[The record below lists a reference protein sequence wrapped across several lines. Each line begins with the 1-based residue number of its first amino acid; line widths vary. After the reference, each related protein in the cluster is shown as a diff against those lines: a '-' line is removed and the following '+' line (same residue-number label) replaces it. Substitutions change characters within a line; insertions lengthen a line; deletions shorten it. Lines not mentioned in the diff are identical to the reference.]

1 MSLVTRLLFC
11 FFALTVALV
20 LPSTAHAVTHTVLPD
35 ECLYSISQSY
45 NVTVDSLVEANRIE
59 DNLIFP
65 GQELNIPEGNPGN
78 GENIGQASP
87 ANADSPTDTGNQT
100 GTESPAGG
108 QSGGGGTTG
117 GDQTNS
123 LPDTSVDQTG
133 SSAGTGNPAGA
144 GDTPNNAG
152 PAYIVQPGDS
162 LYRIAQKYGLLYQE
176 IMSANNLKST
186 DIYPGMPLF
195 IPGSGG
201 DTLARQPTLLVN
213 RGLNF
218 IRPSPDEVDLLA
230 RLITAEADGEPYEGK
245 VAVGAV
251 VLNRIDSPSFP
262 KSIKDVIYQ
271 TGNGFFQFQPVENG
285 WINKPA
291 SEEAKLA
298 AREAL
303 GGSDPTNGALYFFAT
318 KSNSTWLRERPVS
331 KMIGNTIFSH

>member
-11 FFALTVALV
+11 FFVITVALV
-20 LPSTAHAVTHTVLPD
+20 FPSTALAATHTVLPG

-45 NVTVDSLVEANRIE
+45 GVTVNSLVEANGIE

-65 GQELNIPEGNPGN
+65 GQELNIPEGDSGN
-78 GENIGQASP
+78 GENTGQAN
-87 ANADSPTDTGNQT
+87 AADSPTDAGSQI

-108 QSGGGGTTG
+108 QPGDGTTADSAG
-117 GDQTNS
+117 
-123 LPDTSVDQTG
+123 QTG
-133 SSAGTGNPAGA
+133 DPPDDSPVAPGSV
-144 GDTPNNAG
+144 
-152 PAYIVQPGDS
+152 YFIQPGDN
-162 LYRIAQKYGLLYQE
+162 LYQIAQKFDLSYQV

-201 DTLARQPTLLVN
+201 SSPARQPAPLAN

-230 RLITAEADGEPYEGK
+230 RLITAEADSEPYEGK

-251 VLNRIDSPSFP
+251 VLNRVISPGFP

-271 TGNGFFQFQPVENG
+271 TGNGVFQFQPVENG

-303 GGSDPTNGALYFFAT
+303 GGADPSNGALYFFAT
-318 KSNSTWLRERPVS
+318 KSKSMWLRERPVS

>member
-1 MSLVTRLLFC
+1 MSLGTRLLFC
-11 FFALTVALV
+11 FFALTVALA
-20 LPSTAHAVTHTVLPD
+20 LPSMAHAATHTVLPD

-45 NVTVDSLVEANRIE
+45 GVTVDSLIEANGIE

-65 GQELNIPEGNPGN
+65 GQELNIPEGDSGN
-78 GENIGQASP
+78 VENTGQAY
-87 ANADSPTDTGNQT
+87 AADNPTDAGSQT
-100 GTESPAGG
+100 GTERPGDGQPSDGATTDGAG
-108 QSGGGGTTG
+108 
-117 GDQTNS
+117 
-123 LPDTSVDQTG
+123 QTG
-133 SSAGTGNPAGA
+133 DPPDESPVASGSV
-144 GDTPNNAG
+144 
-152 PAYIVQPGDS
+152 YFIQPGDN
-162 LYRIAQKYGLLYQE
+162 LYQIALKYDLSYQE
-176 IMSANNLKST
+176 IMSANNMKNT
-186 DIYPGMPLF
+186 DIYSGMPLF

-201 DTLARQPTLLVN
+201 GIPAQQPAPLAN

-230 RLITAEADGEPYEGK
+230 RLITAEADSEPYEGK

-251 VLNRIDSPSFP
+251 VLNRVITPGFP

-271 TGNGFFQFQPVENG
+271 TGNGVFQFQPVENG

-303 GGSDPTNGALYFFAT
+303 GGSDPSNGSLYFFAT
-318 KSNSTWLRERPVS
+318 KSESTWLRERPVS

>member
-11 FFALTVALV
+11 FSVLAVALT
-20 LPSTAHAVTHTVLPD
+20 LPSTALAATHTVLPD
-35 ECLYSISQSY
+35 ECLYSISNSY
-45 NVTVDSLVEANRIE
+45 GITVDSLVEANGIK
-59 DNLIFP
+59 DSLIFP
-65 GQELNIPEGNPGN
+65 GQELNIPEKDPGT
-78 GENIGQASP
+78 GENTAQASP
-87 ANADSPTDTGNQT
+87 VNAESPIDAGSQT

-108 QSGGGGTTG
+108 QPGDGGNTDGAG
-117 GDQTNS
+117 QT
-123 LPDTSVDQTG
+123 
-133 SSAGTGNPAGA
+133 SSPTDASPTDTGNPAGA
-144 GDTPNNAG
+144 GDLPNNAG
-152 PAYIVQPGDS
+152 PAYIVQPGDN
-162 LYRIAQKYGLLYQE
+162 LYRIALKYDLSYQE
-176 IMSANNLKST
+176 IMSANNLKDT

-201 DTLARQPTLLVN
+201 GIPARQPGLLAN

-218 IRPSPDEVDLLA
+218 TRPSPDEVDLLA

-271 TGNGFFQFQPVENG
+271 TGNGVFQFEPVENG

-318 KSNSTWLRERPVS
+318 KAKSTWLWERPVS
-331 KMIGNTIFSH
+331 KMIGNTIFSY